1 MVFQIVAFNNENLR
15 LLYFLLLL
23 KKDFQTVSEH
33 LDKMNL
39 GLFVID
45 TYSFQALEAGGCT
58 NQAPSQGFHF
68 IDVMRGLLIMI
79 SRRGCCFR
87 YNWKL
92 ILHSPGQDPLPHLPQ
107 TRRTSGVSNN
117 NLLHSFNLLLKTMLL
132 SLLKILLLS
141 LLKILLLSL
150 LKILLLSL
158 LKMFV
163 VDSPP
168 KSFHPI

>member
-1 MVFQIVAFNNENLR
+1 MVFWIVAFNNENLR
-15 LLYFLLLL
+15 LLYLLL

-79 SRRGCCFR
+79 SRRGCCCR

-92 ILHSPGQDPLPHLPQ
+92 ILHSPGQDPLPHLP
-107 TRRTSGVSNN
+107 
-117 NLLHSFNLLLKTMLL
+117 
-132 SLLKILLLS
+132 
-141 LLKILLLSL
+141 
-150 LKILLLSL
+150 
-158 LKMFV
+158 
-163 VDSPP
+163 
-168 KSFHPI
+168 